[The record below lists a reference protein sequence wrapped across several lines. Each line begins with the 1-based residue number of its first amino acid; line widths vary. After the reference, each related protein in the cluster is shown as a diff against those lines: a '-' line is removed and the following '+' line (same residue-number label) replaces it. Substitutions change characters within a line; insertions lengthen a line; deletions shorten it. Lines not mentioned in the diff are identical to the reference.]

1 MNRGSRDQVLSCPRL
16 RLSNNFLVGDFDEND
31 LTLSSNRPCG
41 RVSIKAVKRSTV
53 STGNLKAF
61 QPVQL
66 RPINR
71 VVYPG
76 SLGDKPHGT
85 LVLT

>member
-1 MNRGSRDQVLSCPRL
+1 LVSVLSCPRL
-16 RLSNNFLVGDFDEND
+16 RWEVPGSTSRLSNNFLVGDFIEID
-31 LTLSSNRPCG
+31 LSRTHRMLVVR
-41 RVSIKAVKRSTV
+41 RVSIKAVKQSTV

-76 SLGDKPHGT
+76 SLAQ
-85 LVLT
+85 